1 MNEKEE
7 VFLMSENIGEKKEK
21 GGSASLCF
29 DIVSIASSAIVAV
42 ALTFIFFFRTVGVV
56 GSSMY
61 PTLHNTDRIILTA
74 CYDEP
79 QNGDIVVTCQPSK
92 SPEIPDVLVKRIIAT
107 EGQTVDIDFEKGVV
121 YVDGAALDEPYINEP
136 TYDRED
142 FVEPVTVPE
151 GYVFVMGDNRNAST
165 DSRDNRVGMIREEYI
180 LGEALFRIA
189 PFGQF
194 KIG

>member
-1 MNEKEE
+1 
-7 VFLMSENIGEKKEK
+7 MSENTNKTKKS
-21 GGSASLCF
+21 GLTSTCF
-29 DIVSIASSAIVAV
+29 DFVSIISTAIVAV
-42 ALTFIFFFRTVGVV
+42 AIVFIFFFRTVGVV
-56 GSSMY
+56 GNSMY

-74 CYDEP
+74 SYGEP
-79 QNGDIVVTCQPSK
+79 ENGDIVVTCQPSK
-92 SPEIPDVLVKRIIAT
+92 SPLIPDVLVKRVIAT
-107 EGQTVDIDFEKGVV
+107 AGQTVDIDFDNGIVF
-121 YVDGAALDEPYINEP
+121 VDGVALDEPYINEP

-142 FVEPVTVPE
+142 FYKPVTVPE

-165 DSRDNRVGMIREEYI
+165 DSRDSRVGLIREEYI